1 MESKERILKMLEE
14 GKITSE
20 EAIELM
26 SALNSK
32 SEPEAKER
40 KKHTEQDS
48 SGNHESTGLFG
59 DYVGQFVDE
68 FNKFVNKDKVN
79 DTYTNVKSKFGTQR
93 QAKQM
98 FDGLEKAFDSVGS
111 SFDSVFSQGPKNRL
125 IETVDTPF
133 SSVSVDI
140 ANGNVEL
147 KKGERGNVVKFEI
160 TPFYR
165 KLDTKKNY
173 FQDIICDVKNDEL
186 VIVSDVKSARVNVII
201 EVTEETLRRIIL
213 STSNGNVKIAD
224 KSFTDLTVDLL
235 NGDIELAHVQA
246 KNAFIRTSRGNIKV
260 SEGEYKGIEIVS
272 MLGTILTDNLDA
284 KTIDISSNGSVN
296 IAIKKETE
304 EATINSN
311 MGSINISVPH
321 GRELEG
327 RLSTVL
333 GQINYPPELDA
344 RYMKQQDIGF
354 KELMLI
360 NNTDEAGMFL
370 EVGTKVG
377 SVTLHRS

>member
-1 MESKERILKMLEE
+1 MDSKERILKMLEE

-26 SALNSK
+26 SALNAK
-32 SEPEAKER
+32 SEPDKKETGR
-40 KKHTEQDS
+40 KAESEESYSRES
-48 SGNHESTGLFG
+48 SSLFG

-68 FNKFVNKDKVN
+68 FNKYVNKDKVN
-79 DTYTNVKSKFGTQR
+79 DTYTNVKGKFSNGR

-125 IETVDTPF
+125 IETVDQPF
-133 SSVSVDI
+133 NSISVDI

-147 KKGERGNVVKFEI
+147 KPAERGDVVKFEV

-213 STSNGNVKIAD
+213 STSNGNVKISD

-235 NGDIELAHVQA
+235 NGDIELNQVEA
-246 KNAFIRTSRGNIKV
+246 KNAFIRTSRGSIKV
-260 SEGEYKGIEIVS
+260 SEGQYKGIEIVS

-296 IAIKKETE
+296 IALKKETE

-311 MGSINISVPH
+311 MGSINISVPN

-354 KELMLI
+354 KELMLV
-360 NNTDEAGMFL
+360 NNTDEPGMFL

>member
-26 SALNSK
+26 TALNDKAEPQPKETASRKEHTDSK
-32 SEPEAKER
+32 E
-40 KKHTEQDS
+40 
-48 SGNHESTGLFG
+48 SGGLFNE
-59 DYVGQFVDE
+59 YVGQFVDE
-68 FNKFVNKDKVN
+68 FNKYVNKDKVN
-79 DTYTNVKSKFGTQR
+79 DTYSNVKNKFNNQR

-111 SFDSVFSQGPKNRL
+111 SFDSVFSQGAKNRL

-133 SSVSVDI
+133 NSISIDI
-140 ANGNVEL
+140 ANGNIEL
-147 KKGERGNVVKFEI
+147 KPAERTNVVKFEV

-173 FQDIICDVKNDEL
+173 FQDIICDVRNDEL
-186 VIVSDVKSARVNVII
+186 VIVSDVKAARVNVVI
-201 EVTEETLRRIIL
+201 EVTEETLKRIIL
-213 STSNGNVKIAD
+213 SASNGSVKINN
-224 KSFTDLTVDLL
+224 KSFTDVTVDLL
-235 NGDIELAHVQA
+235 NGDIELNEVNA
-246 KNAFIRTSRGNIKV
+246 KNAFIRTSRGNVKV
-260 SEGEYKGIEIVS
+260 SEGKYAGIEIVS

-284 KTIDISSNGSVN
+284 KSIDISSNGSVN
-296 IAIKKETE
+296 IALNSETE

-311 MGSINISVPH
+311 MGSINISVPQ

-344 RYMKQQDIGF
+344 RFMKQQDLGF
-354 KELMLI
+354 KELMLV
-360 NNTDEAGMFL
+360 NNTDEPGMFL

>member
-26 SALNSK
+26 AALNSK
-32 SEPEAKER
+32 SEPEAKGT
-40 KKHTEQDS
+40 KKHAERDS
-48 SGNHESTGLFG
+48 SGNSESSGLFG

-68 FNKFVNKDKVN
+68 FNKYVNKDKVN

-93 QAKQM
+93 QAKQV

-147 KKGERGNVVKFEI
+147 KKAERGNVVKFEV

-213 STSNGNVKIAD
+213 STSNGNVKISN

-296 IAIKKETE
+296 IALKKETE

-354 KELMLI
+354 KELMLV

>member
-26 SALNSK
+26 TALNSK
-32 SEPEAKER
+32 SEPEAKETGKR
-40 KKHTEQDS
+40 AERDS
-48 SGNHESTGLFG
+48 TGNHEAGGLLG

-68 FNKFVNKDKVN
+68 FNKYVNKDKVN
-79 DTYTNVKSKFGTQR
+79 DTYTNVKGKFSNGR

-125 IETVDTPF
+125 IETVDSPF
-133 SSVSVDI
+133 TSISVDI

-147 KKGERGNVVKFEI
+147 KKAERGNVVKFEI

-246 KNAFIRTSRGNIKV
+246 KNAFIRTSRGNVKV

-284 KTIDISSNGSVN
+284 ETIDISSNGSVN
-296 IAIKKETE
+296 IALKKETQ

-311 MGSINISVPH
+311 IGSINISVPH

-354 KELMLI
+354 KELMLV
-360 NNTDEAGMFL
+360 NNTDEPGMFL

>member
-296 IAIKKETE
+296 IALKKETE

>member
-26 SALNSK
+26 AALNSK
-32 SEPEAKER
+32 SDNQEQHR
-40 KKHTEQDS
+40 DHTSDESKQDQS
-48 SGNHESTGLFG
+48 AAGGLFG

-68 FNKFVNKDKVN
+68 FNKYVNKDKVN
-79 DTYTNVKSKFGTQR
+79 DTYENVKNKFGSQR

-98 FDGLEKAFDSVGS
+98 LDGLEKAFDSVGS

-125 IETVDTPF
+125 IETVDEPF
-133 SSVSVDI
+133 NSISVDI

-147 KKGERGNVVKFEI
+147 KPADRTNVVKFEV

-173 FQDIICDVKNDEL
+173 FQDIVCDVKNDEL
-186 VIVSDVKSARVNVII
+186 VIVSDVKSARVNVVI
-201 EVTEETLRRIIL
+201 EVTEDVLKRIIL
-213 STSNGNVKIAD
+213 STSNGNITISD
-224 KSFTDLTVDLL
+224 KSFTDVTVDLL
-235 NGDIELAHVQA
+235 NGNIELDKVQS
-246 KNAFIRTSRGNIKV
+246 KNAFVRTSRGNVKV
-260 SEGEYKGIEIVS
+260 IEGEYQGIEIVS

-284 KTIDISSNGSVN
+284 KSINISSNGSVN
-296 IAIKKETE
+296 IALKAETE

-311 MGSINISVPH
+311 MGSINLSVPH

-354 KELMLI
+354 KELMLV
-360 NNTDEAGMFL
+360 NNTDQAGMFL

>member
-224 KSFTDLTVDLL
+224 KSFTDLT
-235 NGDIELAHVQA
+235 ASF
-246 KNAFIRTSRGNIKV
+246 KR
-260 SEGEYKGIEIVS
+260 
-272 MLGTILTDNLDA
+272 
-284 KTIDISSNGSVN
+284 
-296 IAIKKETE
+296 
-304 EATINSN
+304 
-311 MGSINISVPH
+311 
-321 GRELEG
+321 
-327 RLSTVL
+327 
-333 GQINYPPELDA
+333 
-344 RYMKQQDIGF
+344 RY
-354 KELMLI
+354 
-360 NNTDEAGMFL
+360 
-370 EVGTKVG
+370 
-377 SVTLHRS
+377 

>member
-1 MESKERILKMLEE
+1 MESKERILKMLED
-14 GKITSE
+14 GKISSE

-26 SALNSK
+26 SALNDKNSQN
-32 SEPEAKER
+32 
-40 KKHTEQDS
+40 TEQSQQRTGQNDGEDTS
-48 SGNHESTGLFG
+48 SGGLLS

-68 FNKFVNKDKVN
+68 FNKYVSKDKVN
-79 DTYTNVKSKFGTQR
+79 DTYTNVKSKLGSQR
-93 QAKQM
+93 QAKQV

-125 IETVDTPF
+125 IETVDEPF
-133 SSVSVDI
+133 NSISVDI
-140 ANGNVEL
+140 ANGNIEL
-147 KKGERGNVVKFEI
+147 KAAERTNVVKFEV

-186 VIVSDVKSARVNVII
+186 VIVSDVKSARVNVVI

-224 KSFTDLTVDLL
+224 KSFTDVTVDLL
-235 NGDIELAHVQA
+235 NGDIDLDRITA
-246 KNAFIRTSRGNIKV
+246 KNAFVRTSRGNVKV
-260 SEGEYKGIEIVS
+260 TEGQYKGIEIVS
-272 MLGTILTDNLDA
+272 MLGTIMTDNLDA
-284 KTIDISSNGSVN
+284 KSIDISSNGSVN
-296 IAIKKETE
+296 IALKSETE

-311 MGSINISVPH
+311 MGSINLSVPQ

-354 KELMLI
+354 KELMLV
-360 NNTDEAGMFL
+360 NNTDEPGMFL

>member
-1 MESKERILKMLEE
+1 MESKERILKMLED
-14 GKITSE
+14 GKISSE

-26 SALNSK
+26 SALNDKNSQN
-32 SEPEAKER
+32 
-40 KKHTEQDS
+40 TEQSQQRTGQNDGEDTS
-48 SGNHESTGLFG
+48 SGGLLS

-68 FNKFVNKDKVN
+68 FNKYVNKDKVN
-79 DTYTNVKSKFGTQR
+79 DTYTNVKSKLGSQR
-93 QAKQM
+93 QAKQV

-125 IETVDTPF
+125 IETVDEPF
-133 SSVSVDI
+133 NSISVDI
-140 ANGNVEL
+140 ANGNIEL
-147 KKGERGNVVKFEI
+147 KAAERTNVVKFEV

-186 VIVSDVKSARVNVII
+186 VIVSDVKSARVNVVI

-224 KSFTDLTVDLL
+224 KSFTDVTVDLL
-235 NGDIELAHVQA
+235 NGDIDLDRITA
-246 KNAFIRTSRGNIKV
+246 KNAFVRTSRGNVKV
-260 SEGEYKGIEIVS
+260 TEGQYKGIEIVS
-272 MLGTILTDNLDA
+272 MLGTIMTDNLDA
-284 KTIDISSNGSVN
+284 KSIDISSNGSVN
-296 IAIKKETE
+296 IALKSETE

-311 MGSINISVPH
+311 MGSINLSVPQ

-354 KELMLI
+354 KELMLV
-360 NNTDEAGMFL
+360 NNTDEPGMFL

>member
-26 SALNSK
+26 SALNAK
-32 SEPEAKER
+32 SAPENKETDQQADR
-40 KKHTEQDS
+40 ES
-48 SGNHESTGLFG
+48 SRHPESGGLFG

-68 FNKFVNKDKVN
+68 FNKYVNKDKVN
-79 DTYTNVKSKFGTQR
+79 DTYTNVKSKLGSGR
-93 QAKQM
+93 QTKQL

-125 IETVDTPF
+125 IETIETPF
-133 SSVSVDI
+133 NSISVDI

-147 KKGERGNVVKFEI
+147 IPAERTNVVKFEV

-173 FQDIICDVKNDEL
+173 FQDIICEVKNDEL
-186 VIVSDVKSARVNVII
+186 VIVSDVKSARVNVVI

-235 NGDIELAHVQA
+235 NGDIELAQVQA
-246 KNAFIRTSRGNIKV
+246 KNAFLRTSRGNIKV
-260 SEGEYKGIEIVS
+260 SEGQYKGIEIVS

-296 IAIKKETE
+296 IALKKETE

-311 MGSINISVPH
+311 MGSINISVPS

-354 KELMLI
+354 KELMLV

>member
-1 MESKERILKMLEE
+1 MESKERILKMLED
-14 GKITSE
+14 GKISSE

-26 SALNSK
+26 SALNDKNSQN
-32 SEPEAKER
+32 
-40 KKHTEQDS
+40 TEQSQRTGQNDGEDTS
-48 SGNHESTGLFG
+48 SGGLFS

-68 FNKFVNKDKVN
+68 FNKYVSKDKVN
-79 DTYTNVKSKFGTQR
+79 DTYTNVKSKLGSQR
-93 QAKQM
+93 QAKQV

-125 IETVDTPF
+125 IETVDEPF
-133 SSVSVDI
+133 NSISVDI
-140 ANGNVEL
+140 ANGNIEL
-147 KKGERGNVVKFEI
+147 KAAERTNVVKFEV

-186 VIVSDVKSARVNVII
+186 VIVSDVKSARVNVVI

-224 KSFTDLTVDLL
+224 KSFTDVTVDLL
-235 NGDIELAHVQA
+235 NGDIDLDRITA
-246 KNAFIRTSRGNIKV
+246 KNAFVRTSRGNVKV
-260 SEGEYKGIEIVS
+260 TEGQYKGIEIVS
-272 MLGTILTDNLDA
+272 MLGTIMTDNLDA
-284 KTIDISSNGSVN
+284 KSIDISSNGSVN
-296 IAIKKETE
+296 IALKSETE

-311 MGSINISVPH
+311 MGSINLSVPQ

-354 KELMLI
+354 KELMLV
-360 NNTDEAGMFL
+360 NNTDEPGMFL

>member
-1 MESKERILKMLEE
+1 MLEE
-14 GKITSE
+14 GKITSS

-26 SALNSK
+26 SQLNEKGSNDQEQRDSRGKENSEDTDK
-32 SEPEAKER
+32 SIL
-40 KKHTEQDS
+40 
-48 SGNHESTGLFG
+48 N
-59 DYVGQFVDE
+59 DYFDQFMDE
-68 FNKFVNKDKVN
+68 FNKYVNKDKVSS
-79 DTYTNVKSKFGTQR
+79 TYSNVKDKFGSQR
-93 QAKQM
+93 QGKQI

-111 SFDSVFSQGPKNRL
+111 SFDTFFSQGPKNRL
-125 IETVDTPF
+125 IETIDQDF
-133 SSVSVDI
+133 SSISLDI
-140 ANGNVEL
+140 ANGNIEL
-147 KKGERGNVVKFEI
+147 KAAEKADVVKFEV

-186 VIVSDVKSARVNVII
+186 VIVSDVKSARVNVVI
-201 EVTEETLRRIIL
+201 EVTEEILRRIIL

-224 KSFTDLTVDLL
+224 KSFTDVTVDLL
-235 NGDIELAHVQA
+235 NGDIELDRITA
-246 KNAFIRTSRGNIKV
+246 KNAFVRTSRGNVKV
-260 SEGEYKGIEIVS
+260 TEGQYKGIEIVS
-272 MLGTILTDNLDA
+272 MLGTIMTDNLDA
-284 KTIDISSNGSVN
+284 KSIDISSNGSVN
-296 IAIKKETE
+296 IALKSETE

-311 MGSINISVPH
+311 MGSINLSVPQ

-354 KELMLI
+354 KELMLV
-360 NNTDEAGMFL
+360 NNTDEPGMFL

>member
-133 SSVSVDI
+133 RSVSVDI

-201 EVTEETLRRIIL
+201 EVNEETLRRIIL

-296 IAIKKETE
+296 IALKKETE